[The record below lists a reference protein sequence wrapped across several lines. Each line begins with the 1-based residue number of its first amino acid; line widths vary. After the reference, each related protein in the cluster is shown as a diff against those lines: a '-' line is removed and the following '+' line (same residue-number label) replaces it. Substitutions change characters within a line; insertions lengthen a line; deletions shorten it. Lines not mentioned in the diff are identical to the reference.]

1 MPTPTPDPAPKPGK
15 YSTYRKDVKLGRGQ
29 SLRFTKGKGYY
40 AARTGSAYGR
50 GAGSDYIKGYEGTFA
65 PMPRAAI
72 FDYANQLYGRPT
84 SQAALR
90 GEASR
95 NVNSSLSPLIN
106 QINRSFAAR
115 AAQGAKAITGY
126 TNAFAGR
133 LGQLDDQMIAQN
145 QQVAQQQAGLDA
157 ALADYVRNQ
166 GASLSDSLGATFSQM
181 GAPQAEQSA
190 DVAAALA
197 QGASSAVA
205 GLGAST
211 LSRLL
216 AQGQADVNYAQ
227 KLPGLATMQGRN
239 TLGAFQ
245 ADLTRQQTESIG
257 ELRSQI
263 PGMINDAYNAL
274 QSRELA
280 RQQGRAGT
288 VDQLMSRN
296 LQAAIAAAGF
306 NQNADATNR
315 QYEYQWWN
323 ATEGP
328 AGQAAAARGK
338 PKGKTL
344 KPVEDRVAEN
354 WESWTNFANN
364 VKDVVGTDPF
374 GNQVVTSTLGFQQ
387 LQKRLVPMIM
397 RTAGIKN
404 RNLATRYAAEV
415 LASLGIFP
423 KPKAAAPGPALGPV
437 PGSVTEDPWNPY
449 PNFGFP

>member
-1 MPTPTPDPAPKPGK
+1 MD
-15 YSTYRKDVKLGRGQ
+15 YSTYKKDVKLGQGQ

-40 AARTGSAYGR
+40 AARTGSQYG
-50 GAGSDYIKGYEGTFA
+50 GSSGRDYIKGYEGTFA

-106 QINRSFAAR
+106 QIQRQYAAR
-115 AAQGAKAITGY
+115 AASGAKAITGY
-126 TNAFAGR
+126 TNAFANR
-133 LGQLDDQMIAQN
+133 LGQIDDQMLAGN
-145 QQVAQQQAGLDA
+145 QQVAQQQAGIDA
-157 ALADYVRNQ
+157 ALADFVRNQ
-166 GASLSDSLGATFSQM
+166 GSSLSDSLGAVFSQM

-197 QGASSAVA
+197 QGASNTVA

-216 AQGQADVNYAQ
+216 AQGNADVNYAR
-227 KLPGLATMQGRN
+227 KLPGLATMQGRQ
-239 TLGAFQ
+239 TLGQFQ
-245 ADLTRQQTESIG
+245 ADINRQQSEAIG
-257 ELRSQI
+257 GLQAQI

-274 QSRELA
+274 QQRELA

-288 VDQLMSRN
+288 VDQLMARN

-306 NQNADATNR
+306 NQNADAQNR

-328 AGQAAAARGK
+328 AGINARGRGTTR
-338 PKGKTL
+338 GKTV

-404 RNLATRYAAEV
+404 RSVATRYAMEV

-423 KPKAAAPGPALGPV
+423 QPKRPPIGPPLAPI
-437 PGSVTEDPWNPY
+437 PGSPTEDPYNPY
-449 PNFGFP
+449 PGFGP